1 LNDYQ
6 FIEGKPPAN
15 YSYAF
20 EETLFNQEEHRELQS
35 KDGWTSF
42 HIVANQKVFGA
53 IHFLIENQIAKSPL
67 RAPYGSL
74 EANGEIDVS
83 VIERLFS
90 FIQQH
95 FSARGIKELIIKNA
109 PALYNPSLSVSLK
122 KSFYESGFKIETSDV
137 QSLIAVSNDPL
148 VVRFHY
154 SEKKRL
160 RKCNSRKL
168 VFQKLQMASAGFV
181 YDFINRCRIEK
192 GFNIS
197 MTFEELWNA
206 MELFPKNYLFFAVF
220 DGEKIIAASICIR
233 VSQTIL
239 YDYAHDH
246 DHHYNNLSPVVFL
259 VNGIYNYC
267 QENNIELLDLGT
279 SLSNGK
285 LKVSLLEFKT
295 RLGATVTEKLAYRKQ
310 L

>member
-20 EETLFNQEEHRELQS
+20 EETLFNQEKHRELQS
-35 KDGWTSF
+35 KNGWISF
-42 HIVANQKVFGA
+42 HIVTNQKVFGA

-109 PALYNPSLSVSLK
+109 PALYNPSLSVSVK
-122 KSFYESGFKIETSDV
+122 KSFNESGFEIETSDV
-137 QSLIAVSNDPL
+137 QSVI
-148 VVRFHY
+148 VVTDSQLSTRFHY

-160 RKCNSRKL
+160 RRCNFRKL
-168 VFQKLQMASAGFV
+168 LFQQLPATSAALV
-181 YDFINRCRIEK
+181 YDFIAQCRREK

-197 MTFEELWNA
+197 MTFEELSIA

-220 DGEKIIAASICIR
+220 DSEKIIAASICIR
-233 VSQTIL
+233 VSETIL

-279 SLSNGK
+279 SLSNGT

-295 RLGATVTEKLAYRKQ
+295 RLGATVTEKLTYRKQ

>member
-6 FIEGKPPAN
+6 FIQGKPPAN

-20 EETLFNQEEHRELQS
+20 EETLFNQEKHRELQS
-35 KDGWTSF
+35 KNGWISF
-42 HIVANQKVFGA
+42 HIVADQKVFGA
-53 IHFLIENQIAKSPL
+53 IHFLVENQIAKSPL

-74 EANGEIDVS
+74 EANEEIDAS
-83 VIERLFS
+83 VIERFLS

-95 FSARGIKELIIKNA
+95 FSTRGIKELIIKSA
-109 PALYNPSLSVSLK
+109 PALYNFSLSYNIK
-122 KSFYESGFKIETSDV
+122 KKFYESGFEIEASDI
-137 QSLIAVSNDPL
+137 QSVIMVTGSQLSA
-148 VVRFHY
+148 RFHY

-160 RKCNSRKL
+160 RRCNFRKL
-168 VFQKLQMASAGFV
+168 LFQQLPATSAALV
-181 YDFINRCRIEK
+181 YDFIAECRRKK

-197 MTFEELWNA
+197 MTFEELEIV
-206 MELFPKNYLFFAVF
+206 MKLFPENYLLFAVF
-220 DGEKIIAASICIR
+220 DDDKIIAASICIR
-233 VSQTIL
+233 VSQIIL

-267 QENNIELLDLGT
+267 QESKIELFDLGT

-295 RLGATVTEKLAYRKQ
+295 RLGATVTEKLTYRKR

>member
-1 LNDYQ
+1 LSDYQ

-15 YSYAF
+15 YLYAF
-20 EETLFNQEEHRELQS
+20 EETLFNQAKHRELQS
-35 KDGWTSF
+35 KNGWVSF
-42 HIVANQKVFGA
+42 YIIADQKAFGA
-53 IHFLIENQIAKSPL
+53 IHFLIENQIGKSPL

-74 EANGEIDVS
+74 ETSGEIDAS
-83 VIERLFS
+83 VIERFLS

-95 FSARGIKELIIKNA
+95 FSSTGIKELIIKSA
-109 PALYNPSLSVSLK
+109 PALYNPSLSKNLK
-122 KSFYESGFKIETSDV
+122 KNFHESGFEIETSDV
-137 QSLIAVSNDPL
+137 QSVIIVTERQLPT
-148 VVRFHY
+148 RFHY

-160 RKCNSRKL
+160 RRCNLRRL
-168 VFQKLQMASAGFV
+168 AFQQLPSTSAAVV
-181 YDFINRCRIEK
+181 YEFLTQCRSEK

-197 MTFEELWNA
+197 MTFEELESA
-206 MELFPKNYLFFAVF
+206 MNLFPKNYLFFAVF
-220 DGEKIIAASICIR
+220 DGEEIIAASICIR

-246 DHHYNNLSPVVFL
+246 DHNYNNLSPVVFL

-267 QENNIELLDLGT
+267 QKNNIELLDLGT

-295 RLGATVTEKLAYRKQ
+295 RLGATVTEKLTYRKR